1 MSGIKT
7 FSNETSERYALALF
21 ELANENSEIEEIE
34 RNTLF
39 FLDTFSKNPEF
50 KNFLKNPTYQQ
61 DIQIQIFTEIS
72 KSLINGQDVKISSF
86 GTFIVRNKRERVGRN
101 PKTGEEVP
109 ITARQVV
116 TFRASNVLK
125 SEVSDLSKI
134 DTSSETENR

>member
-1 MSGIKT
+1 MEKNATTRSTLSEAVYRNVGL
-7 FSNETSERYALALF
+7 SRNESA
-21 ELANENSEIEEIE
+21 
-34 RNTLF
+34 TLV
-39 FLDTFSKNPEF
+39 DSV
-50 KNFLKNPTYQQ
+50 
-61 DIQIQIFTEIS
+61 FTEIS

-134 DTSSETENR
+134 DTSSETESR